1 MTTPD
6 WDDFLDLV
14 ILILSILGWALII
27 TLSIFQ
33 LID

>member
-6 WDDFLDLV
+6 WDDFWDLV

-27 TLSIFQ
+27 TLSVLQ